1 MLFRR
6 AAICCGLQVQLT
18 LKEVHRNKKQEK
30 KNGSYGGGGRNA
42 AEEKDARSKTEET
55 GRRIKRRQFKLRALR
70 ERRAFD

>member
-1 MLFRR
+1 LLWPPSSTNIKRS
-6 AAICCGLQVQLT
+6 AQ
-18 LKEVHRNKKQEK
+18 KQETGEEK
-30 KNGSYGGGGRNA
+30 WKLCGGGRNA